1 MSRLLKD
8 WIALIPDWIETKCN
22 ILIREITF
30 EPKKRRENDLLN
42 FQNNFCFR

>member
-30 EPKKRRENDLLN
+30 EPKKEAWKW
-42 FQNNFCFR
+42 FAEFPK